1 MEVLKSPHLCV
12 CVCVCRRL
20 SHLSIAIK
28 YFNKYLNYLFG
39 PPDAPICA
47 IDHEELLGALKH
59 ETLPLK
65 CEVDASPPADSFHWT
80 FNSSGEQ
87 TELPARL
94 HSSEVRFA
102 KLHSIHQLNLNY
114 YRREQYT
121 NIGPL

>member
-1 MEVLKSPHLCV
+1 MEVLKSAAFVCV
-12 CVCVCRRL
+12 CVCV
-20 SHLSIAIK
+20 SHLSFSPIK
-28 YFNKYLNYLFG
+28 YFNKCLNYLFG

-47 IDHEELLGALKH
+47 IEHEELLGALKH

-94 HSSEVRFA
+94 HSSEVRFQNCT
-102 KLHSIHQLNLNY
+102 QLQWAQLELWPRAVRKY
-114 YRREQYT
+114 
-121 NIGPL
+121 